1 MFQRQLLLAA
11 MVLLEELVPLQLLV
25 AALAVHLHRVQL
37 ARIQLLLGVAGLLQM
52 RLQMLLGMRMVM
64 TQLLLGAAVQ
74 VLLLGAAALAVLLPE
89 RIHLQL
95 LLGAAMAVVLPER
108 VHLQQ
113 LLGAAA
119 VMAVHLLEWI
129 QLGSAAGVLLQKQAP
144 LQCGALGLLLVPV
157 WFLLLGWN

>member
-25 AALAVHLHRVQL
+25 TALAVHLHRVQL

-64 TQLLLGAAVQ
+64 TQLLLGAAAAVQ

-89 RIHLQL
+89 QIHLQ
-95 LLGAAMAVVLPER
+95 VVL
-108 VHLQQ
+108 
-113 LLGAAA
+113 GSAA
-119 VMAVHLLEWI
+119 VMAVHLLERI

-157 WFLLLGWN
+157 WFLLLGWNRL